1 MIVGIDSGKT
11 SAVACLGLDGR
22 LLHSAHRTF
31 AGSDWLVKEISCVGT
46 PCVVATD
53 RSRPNSVIRKANAA
67 FNSVLFV
74 PERDILSDEKR
85 LLAKAAGLKNHHE
98 QDAYASAIKA
108 YYFYANK
115 LNQAGRAI
123 RGLAKE
129 EQDRI
134 KARIIMRHSISEA
147 ILNKT
152 ANRR

>member
-11 SAVACLGLDGR
+11 CGVACLDLEGR
-22 LLHSAHRTF
+22 LLHSAHKTF
-31 AGSDWLVKEISCVGT
+31 AGRPWLVKEISRVGT

-53 RSRPNSVIRKANAA
+53 RSRPNEVIRKTNAA
-67 FNSVLFV
+67 FNSVLYM
-74 PERDILSDEKR
+74 PGRDISSGEKR
-85 LLAKAAGLKNHHE
+85 ALAKGAGLRNHHE

-108 YYFYANK
+108 YYCYANK

-123 RGLAKE
+123 RGLPAE
-129 EQDRI
+129 EQNRI

-147 ILNKT
+147 ILDKA